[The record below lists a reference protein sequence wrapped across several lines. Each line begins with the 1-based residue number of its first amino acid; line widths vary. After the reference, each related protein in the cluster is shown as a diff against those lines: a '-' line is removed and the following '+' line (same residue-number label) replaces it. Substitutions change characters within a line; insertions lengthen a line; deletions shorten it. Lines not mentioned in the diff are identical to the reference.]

1 MKQVLIVGEDS
12 LSCALGER
20 LVDSVMPGWS
30 LATPTINTKGV
41 TKLMARIPRYIKQA
55 RYVQPVVC
63 VADTDGQCV
72 KCMLAKCGL
81 ASPPDTFHLRLA
93 VTEAESWVLADRN
106 CFARHFGVSLNKIPP
121 YVDNI
126 QDPKS
131 LLLTL
136 VAKSSVKLYRN
147 EMVSPQDPTRP
158 GSGYNLH
165 LCAFVRD
172 AWSAQ
177 RARTASSSLKRSLAR
192 LDAFARTYE

>member
-1 MKQVLIVGEDS
+1 MKQVLIVGEDV

-41 TKLMARIPRYIKQA
+41 TKLIAGIPRYIKQA

-63 VADTDGQCV
+63 VADTDGRCV
-72 KCMLAKCGL
+72 KDLLAKWSH
-81 ASPPDTFHLRLA
+81 ASLPDTFHLRLA

-106 CFARHFGVSLNKIPP
+106 CFAQHFKVPLNKIPP
-121 YVDNI
+121 RTEDI
-126 QDPKS
+126 RDPKRF
-131 LLLTL
+131 LLTL
-136 VAKSSVKLYRN
+136 VSKSRVRLYRN
-147 EMVSPQDPTRP
+147 EMISPTYPEKP

-172 AWSAQ
+172 AWCAR
-177 RARTASSSLKRSLAR
+177 RASVASSSLERSLAR
-192 LDAFARTYE
+192 LDVFAKSYE